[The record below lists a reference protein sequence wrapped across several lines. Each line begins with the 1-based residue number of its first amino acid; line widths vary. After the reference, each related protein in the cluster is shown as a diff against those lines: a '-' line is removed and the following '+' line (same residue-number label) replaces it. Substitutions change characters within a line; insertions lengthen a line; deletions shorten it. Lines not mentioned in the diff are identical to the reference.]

1 VQLALPR
8 LLELGTDIR
17 HAIALRVRRNWDALA
32 ARIGQD
38 SPCTLL
44 PAEAG
49 WSAILRVPEIVS
61 DEEWAVR
68 LLEERDVLVQPGYF
82 FDLRLGATLVLSL
95 LTPPAI
101 FDEGVTRVL
110 TAVSHV

>member
-8 LLELGTDIR
+8 LLEMGTDIR
-17 HAIALRVRRNWDALA
+17 RAITQRVRRNWDALA
-32 ARIGQD
+32 ARIGRD
-38 SPCTLL
+38 SSCTLL
-44 PAEAG
+44 PIEAG

-61 DEEWAVR
+61 DEDWAVR

-110 TAVSHV
+110 TAVSDV